1 MAYESVENREA
12 AFAKRMS
19 EWSLG
24 VMLLI
29 RTLGVFFQS
38 SGGGA
43 VMLSCFALTPHYL
56 SHTKTDGP
64 IRGIADYKTT
74 RK

>member
-1 MAYESVENREA
+1 MVFGIAAGIWKPRHIECVENREA

-19 EWSLG
+19 DWSLG

-43 VMLSCFALTPHYL
+43 VMLSCFAIDASLFV
-56 SHTKTDGP
+56 
-64 IRGIADYKTT
+64 AC
-74 RK
+74 